1 MNEIMKRLFLLS
13 VVAICMIACSKP
25 ADPTAPVG
33 KAAPEVVSCSM
44 TDGAQGV
51 SVKAGDIELTFDIS
65 VRVKDASAITM
76 AGAVLKITGMNTKV
90 KVSYETLEYGKTY
103 TLNVPS
109 SSLASQVDNTPI
121 EKFSVSFTTMPAPSG
136 NGPGEENP
144 PFVPGDPGDYAAELV
159 TENPI
164 PNAKRLYDYML
175 SIYGEKTLSSAIAKV
190 DWNTS
195 EADWIR
201 KWTGKSPAIH
211 TFDYIHLGSS
221 PCNWID
227 YSKTDVVEK
236 WFNTGGIIGAC
247 WHWNVPAY
255 DGASD
260 NTFTCTADKTDFKV
274 SNIFKEGTWEHR
286 TAQADLEEIAGYLKL
301 LQDKGIPVI
310 WRPLHEAAGNIFT
323 QYASGA
329 WFWWGE
335 EGAEQYKKLWRYMF
349 DFFKAKGLRNLI
361 WVWTSQTTSQND
373 SDYSFYPGDDYV
385 DIVGKDMYNVS
396 QSSEMVS
403 CFNTVASMVPHKM
416 IALSEHGNVPNMSS
430 QWNAGARWLFFMPW
444 YDYDNDGTS
453 GYAHY
458 HATISWWNSSLA
470 SSAVITRD
478 ELPDN
483 LYE

>member
-1 MNEIMKRLFLLS
+1 MKRILGFILLF
-13 VVAICMIACSKP
+13 ICLACSKP
-25 ADPTAPVG
+25 DDGTPNIEKVV
-33 KAAPEVVSCSM
+33 PEVTACSLE
-44 TDGAQGV
+44 DGAENV
-51 SVKAGDIELTFDIS
+51 SIKAGDIELTFDVS

-76 AGAVLKITGMNTKV
+76 AGAVLKVIGMNTKV
-90 KVSYETLEYGKTY
+90 KISYETLEYGKSY

-109 SSLASQVDNTPI
+109 ESLASQVDNTPI
-121 EKFSVSFTTMPAPSG
+121 KAFSLTFTTMTDPDGGDGPSDD
-136 NGPGEENP
+136 NP
-144 PFVPGDPGDYAAELV
+144 PFIPGNPGEYAPELV

-164 PNAKRLYDYML
+164 VNAKRLYDYML
-175 SIYGEKTLSSAIAKV
+175 SIYGKKTLSSAIAKV

-211 TFDYIHLGSS
+211 TFDYIHLESS
-221 PCNWID
+221 PCSWID
-227 YSKTDVVEK
+227 YSKIEVAEN
-236 WFNTGGIIGAC
+236 WFNAGGIIGAC

-255 DGASD
+255 DGASRD
-260 NTFTCTADKTDFKV
+260 SYTCTANLTDFKV
-274 SNIFKEGTWEHR
+274 SNIFKEGTWEYR
-286 TAQADLEEIAGYLKL
+286 TAQADLEEMASYLKL

-310 WRPLHEAAGNIFT
+310 WRPLHEAAGNTYT

-349 DFFKAKGLRNLI
+349 DFFKEKGLRNLI
-361 WVWTSQTTSQND
+361 WVWTTQTTSQND
-373 SDYSFYPGDDYV
+373 SDYGFYPGDDYV
-385 DIVGKDMYNVS
+385 DIVGKDMYNIG
-396 QSSEMVS
+396 QSSEMVT
-403 CFNTVASMVPHKM
+403 CFNTIASMVPHKM
-416 IALSEHGNVPNMSS
+416 VALSEHGNVPNMSS
-430 QWNAGARWLFFMPW
+430 QWNAGAKWLFFMPW

-453 GYAHY
+453 GYQHD

>member
-1 MNEIMKRLFLLS
+1 
-13 VVAICMIACSKP
+13 
-25 ADPTAPVG
+25 
-33 KAAPEVVSCSM
+33 M
-44 TDGAQGV
+44 T
-51 SVKAGDIELTFDIS
+51 
-65 VRVKDASAITM
+65 
-76 AGAVLKITGMNTKV
+76 
-90 KVSYETLEYGKTY
+90 
-103 TLNVPS
+103 
-109 SSLASQVDNTPI
+109 
-121 EKFSVSFTTMPAPSG
+121 FTTMPDPDEGGGSTG
-136 NGPGEENP
+136 DNP
-144 PFVPGDPGDYAAELV
+144 PFIPGDPGEYAAELV

-164 PNAKRLYDYML
+164 ANAKRLYEYML

-211 TFDYIHLGSS
+211 TFDYIHLESS
-221 PCNWID
+221 PCSWID

-236 WFNTGGIIGAC
+236 WFNAGGIIGAC

-255 DGASD
+255 DGASRD
-260 NTFTCTADKTDFKV
+260 SYTCTANMTDFKV
-274 SNIFKEGTWEHR
+274 SNIFKEGTWEYR
-286 TAQADLEEIAGYLKL
+286 TAQADLEEMAGYLKQ

-310 WRPLHEAAGNIFT
+310 WRPLHEAAGNTYT

-335 EGAEQYKKLWRYMF
+335 EGAEQYRKLWRYMF
-349 DFFKAKGLRNLI
+349 DYFKEKGLRNLI
-361 WVWTSQTTSQND
+361 WVWTTQTTSQSD
-373 SDYSFYPGDDYV
+373 SDYAFYPGDDYV
-385 DIVGKDMYNVS
+385 DIIGKDMYNIA

-416 IALSEHGNVPNMSS
+416 VALSEHGNVPNMSS
-430 QWNAGARWLFFMPW
+430 QWNAGAKWLFFMPW

-453 GYAHY
+453 GYQHD

>member
-1 MNEIMKRLFLLS
+1 MKRILGFILLF
-13 VVAICMIACSKP
+13 ICLACSKP
-25 ADPTAPVG
+25 DDGTPNIEKVV
-33 KAAPEVVSCSM
+33 PEVTACSLE
-44 TDGAQGV
+44 DGAENV
-51 SVKAGDIELTFDIS
+51 SIKAGDIELTFDVS

-76 AGAVLKITGMNTKV
+76 AGAVLKVTGMNTKV
-90 KVSYETLEYGKTY
+90 KVSYETLEYGKSY

-109 SSLASQVDNTPI
+109 ESLASQVDNTPI
-121 EKFSVSFTTMPAPSG
+121 KAFSLTFTTMTDPDGGDGPSDD
-136 NGPGEENP
+136 NP
-144 PFVPGDPGDYAAELV
+144 PFIPGNPGEYAPELV

-164 PNAKRLYDYML
+164 VNAKRLYDYML
-175 SIYGEKTLSSAIAKV
+175 SIYGKKTLSSAIAKV

-211 TFDYIHLGSS
+211 TFDYIHLESS
-221 PCNWID
+221 PCSWID
-227 YSKTDVVEK
+227 YSKIEVAEN
-236 WFNTGGIIGAC
+236 WFNAGGIIGAC

-255 DGASD
+255 DGASRD
-260 NTFTCTADKTDFKV
+260 SYTCTANLTDFKV
-274 SNIFKEGTWEHR
+274 SNIFKEGTWEYR
-286 TAQADLEEIAGYLKL
+286 TAQADLEEMAGYLKL
-301 LQDKGIPVI
+301 LQDKDIPVI
-310 WRPLHEAAGNIFT
+310 WRPLHEAAGNTYT

-335 EGAEQYKKLWRYMF
+335 VGAEQYKKLWRYMF
-349 DFFKAKGLRNLI
+349 DYFKEKGLRNLI
-361 WVWTSQTTSQND
+361 WVWTTQTTSHND
-373 SDYSFYPGDDYV
+373 SDYAFYPGDDYV
-385 DIVGKDMYNVS
+385 DIVGKDMYNIG

-416 IALSEHGNVPNMSS
+416 VALSEHGNVPNMSS
-430 QWNAGARWLFFMPW
+430 QWNAGAKWLFFMPW

-453 GYAHY
+453 GYQHD

>member
-1 MNEIMKRLFLLS
+1 MKRILGFILLF
-13 VVAICMIACSKP
+13 ICLACSKP
-25 ADPTAPVG
+25 DDGTPNIEKVV
-33 KAAPEVVSCSM
+33 PEVTACSLE
-44 TDGAQGV
+44 DGAENV
-51 SVKAGDIELTFDIS
+51 SIKAGDIELTFNVS

-76 AGAVLKITGMNTKV
+76 AGAVLKVIGMNTKV
-90 KVSYETLEYGKTY
+90 KISYETLEYGKSY

-109 SSLASQVDNTPI
+109 ESLASQVDNTPI
-121 EKFSVSFTTMPAPSG
+121 KAFSLTFTTMADPDGGDGPSDD
-136 NGPGEENP
+136 NP
-144 PFVPGDPGDYAAELV
+144 PFVPGEPGEYAVELV

-164 PNAKRLYDYML
+164 ANAKRLYDYML
-175 SIYGEKTLSSAIAKV
+175 SIYGNKTLSSAIAKV

-211 TFDYIHLGSS
+211 TFDYIHLESS
-221 PCNWID
+221 PCDWID
-227 YSKTDVVEK
+227 YSKTDVAEN
-236 WFNTGGIIGAC
+236 WFKAGGIIGAC

-255 DGASD
+255 DGASRD
-260 NTFTCTADKTDFKV
+260 SYTCTADRTDFKV
-274 SNIFKEGTWEHR
+274 SNIFKEGTWEYR
-286 TAQADLEEIAGYLKL
+286 TAQADLEEMAGYLKL

-310 WRPLHEAAGNIFT
+310 WRPLHEAAGNTYT

-329 WFWWGE
+329 WFWWGK

-349 DFFKAKGLRNLI
+349 DYFKEKGLRNLI
-361 WVWTSQTTSQND
+361 WVWTTQTTSQND
-373 SDYSFYPGDDYV
+373 SDYAFYPGDDYV
-385 DIVGKDMYNVS
+385 DIVGKDMYNIA

-416 IALSEHGNVPNMSS
+416 VALSEHGNVPNMSS
-430 QWNAGARWLFFMPW
+430 QWNAGAKWLFFMPW

-453 GYAHY
+453 GYQHD
-458 HATISWWNSSLA
+458 HATISWWNSSLS

>member
-1 MNEIMKRLFLLS
+1 MKRILGFLLLFICLACAKPDDDTPIIEK
-13 VVAICMIACSKP
+13 VVPEVIAC
-25 ADPTAPVG
+25 TL
-33 KAAPEVVSCSM
+33 E
-44 TDGAQGV
+44 DGAENI
-51 SVKAGDIELTFDIS
+51 SIKAGDIELAFDVS

-76 AGAVLKITGMNTKV
+76 AGAVLKVIGMNTKV
-90 KVSYETLEYGKTY
+90 KISYETLEYGKSY

-109 SSLASQVDNTPI
+109 ESLASQVDNTPI
-121 EKFSVSFTTMPAPSG
+121 KAFSLTFTTMDDPDCGEGPSDD
-136 NGPGEENP
+136 NP
-144 PFVPGDPGDYAAELV
+144 PFVPGEPGEYAVELV

-164 PNAKRLYDYML
+164 ANAKRLYEYML

-211 TFDYIHLGSS
+211 TFDYIHLESS
-221 PCNWID
+221 PCSWID
-227 YSKTDVVEK
+227 YSKTEVAEN
-236 WFNTGGIIGAC
+236 WFNAGGIIGAC

-255 DGASD
+255 DGASRD
-260 NTFTCTADKTDFKV
+260 SYTCTANLTDFKV
-274 SNIFKEGTWEHR
+274 SNIFKEGTWEYR
-286 TAQADLEEIAGYLKL
+286 TAQADLEEMAGYLKL

-310 WRPLHEAAGNIFT
+310 WRPLHEAAGNTYT

-349 DFFKAKGLRNLI
+349 DFFKEKGLRNLI
-361 WVWTSQTTSQND
+361 WVWTTQTTSQND
-373 SDYSFYPGDDYV
+373 SDYGFYPGDDYV
-385 DIVGKDMYNVS
+385 DIVGKDMYNIG

-430 QWNAGARWLFFMPW
+430 QWNAGAKWLFFMPW

-453 GYAHY
+453 GYQHD